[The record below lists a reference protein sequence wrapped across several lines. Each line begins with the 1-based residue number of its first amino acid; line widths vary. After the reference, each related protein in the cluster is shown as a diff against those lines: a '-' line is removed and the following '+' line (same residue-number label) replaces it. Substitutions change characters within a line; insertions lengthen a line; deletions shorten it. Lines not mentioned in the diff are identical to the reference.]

1 MAHCSSRRLRTLAS
15 QLCAAAAAP
24 AGAEADVA
32 VEVEAEAASF
42 EMLGVAP
49 LINAQGHIT
58 TLGGSLMPAPVVDA
72 MARASRSFVQLNELH
87 EKAGEHIARLIGA
100 PAAFVCN
107 GAASGMF
114 LSGAAVLAGGDQER
128 IRALPD
134 TCGRPS
140 ECLLPPCPVPPFQC
154 HLVRVPPVFDC
165 LFPSAV

>member
-1 MAHCSSRRLRTLAS
+1 M
-15 QLCAAAAAP
+15 
-24 AGAEADVA
+24 A
-32 VEVEAEAASF
+32 VEVEAEVASF
-42 EMLGVAP
+42 EMLGVVP

-140 ECLLPPCPVPPFQC
+140 ECLLPPCPCFPFPLTPPEPASPNMPRTTPGKSTLWSNQTA
-154 HLVRVPPVFDC
+154 VRWHGGSGCGGVSWSWS
-165 LFPSAV
+165 L